1 MKSTAQIVSSTL
13 ALGAIMVLT
22 QAPQQA
28 NAQTINFG
36 SNPVGNVNSAM
47 FPSIPTGINLDVTN
61 PSTFGTAPLPT
72 TFNVNAQGL
81 CAWAESGGP
90 AAARCGYT
98 TAGDGIQGFKFKFDQ
113 PTTIKSFLLAAGAG
127 VQNIASAQIGF
138 SLDGITYND
147 SPTFADA
154 QAGTTIALA
163 TPFSVPANTEFFV
176 RSSATRTPGSLGGVV
191 RISSL
196 NVVPGPLPILGVA
209 GAYGWSKKLKRRIQT
224 AALR

>member
-28 NAQTINFG
+28 SALTIDFG
-36 SNPVGNVNSAM
+36 AKPVGNVPNET
-47 FPSIPTGINLDVTN
+47 FPSNPAGISLDVTN
-61 PSTFGTAPLPT
+61 PNTFGPAPLPT
-72 TFNVNAQGL
+72 TFNVNSSGL

-90 AAARCGYT
+90 TAARCGYD
-98 TAGDGIQGFKFKFDQ
+98 TAGNGIQGFKFKFDQ
-113 PTTIKSFLLAAGAG
+113 PTTINSFLLAAGAG
-127 VQNIASAQIGF
+127 VQNIASATIGF

-147 SPTFADA
+147 SPAFGDA
-154 QAGTTIALA
+154 QAGSTIAL
-163 TPFSVPANTEFFV
+163 TNPFSVPANTEFFV
-176 RSSATRTPGSLGGVV
+176 RSSATRTAGSLGGVV
-191 RISSL
+191 RISQL

-209 GAYGWSKKLKRRIQT
+209 GAYGWSKRLKRRIQT